1 MELFRTLKRIADEL
15 KKEREAE
22 MLGVVEGIVERVV
35 RDEFAKLS
43 EAKRVELISSVIKSK
58 DITVELLKKFVEAC
72 PDNRYVEVDFSTG
85 DRILITGKAT
95 ERRGP
100 GW

>member
-1 MELFRTLKRIADEL
+1 MELLRTLKRIADEL

-22 MLGVVEGIVERVV
+22 MLSVVEDIVERVV

>member
-1 MELFRTLKRIADEL
+1 MELFRTLKRIASEL
-15 KKEREAE
+15 KKERGAE
-22 MLGVVEGIVERVV
+22 MLGVIKSIVEQAV
-35 RDEFAKLS
+35 RDEFAKLP
-43 EAKRVELISSVIKSK
+43 EDKRVELISTIIKSK

-72 PDNRYVEVDFSTG
+72 PDNKYVEVDFSTG
-85 DRILITGKAT
+85 DRILITGKAS